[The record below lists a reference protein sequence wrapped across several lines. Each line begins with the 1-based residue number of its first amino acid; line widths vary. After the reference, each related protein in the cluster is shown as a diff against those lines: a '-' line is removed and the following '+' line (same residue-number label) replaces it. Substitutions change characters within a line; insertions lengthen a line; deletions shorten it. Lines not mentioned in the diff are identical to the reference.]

1 MTSQVEVAV
10 DIGLSLEKL
19 IASANSTFQGM
30 ISACYTSTVTCVV
43 MVVFQCTH
51 LGAKKSTEKCKGVE
65 SDEDVQGIESG
76 EDEQGMES
84 DEEIRR
90 WIMNIAYVFATLMY
104 LTRLYFLMESGQ
116 KLAVTVKKAKRLLED
131 VMLCHQKNPLREPEQ
146 FSNTFLILQKRLE
159 VYQLIHPI
167 SPYSVFNLS
176 SKTFY
181 STLAMTFTYIVIL
194 IKVRNAM

>member
-10 DIGLSLEKL
+10 DLGLSLEKL

-51 LGAKKSTEKCKGVE
+51 LGALESTDKSKEME
-65 SDEDVQGIESG
+65 SDEDVKGTESV
-76 EDEQGMES
+76 EDVQGMES

-131 VMLCHQKNPLREPEQ
+131 VMLCHQNHFCQWRQQIQINKETVKN
-146 FSNTFLILQKRLE
+146 N
-159 VYQLIHPI
+159 
-167 SPYSVFNLS
+167 
-176 SKTFY
+176 
-181 STLAMTFTYIVIL
+181 
-194 IKVRNAM
+194 